1 MSGKNKYRLTNI
13 FAVISLASVAAMWG
27 SSLMVF
33 AVLLVMAVLMLSIE
47 RSKEEVKTFLLCS
60 VCGSIAEYIAISLGA
75 WTYKNPDIFNIP
87 IWLPLLWGIASVFI
101 VRVYNN
107 FSK

>member
-1 MSGKNKYRLTNI
+1 MSGKNRYRLTNI
-13 FAVISLASVAAMWG
+13 FAVISLTSVAVMWR

-60 VCGSIAEYIAISLGA
+60 IFGSIAEYIAISLGA
-75 WTYKNPDIFNIP
+75 WTYENPDVFNIP

-101 VRVYNN
+101 VRVYKN